1 VSDRGPPGPLSI
13 MNGATVRI
21 LLLSG
26 PNLAMLGQRDPDVYG
41 TVTLEELVDLA
52 RETARD
58 RGAELVHEQH
68 DAEGALVAALHRVA
82 TGATPVDAVVI
93 NAGAL
98 THYGLSL
105 RDAIEIVKVP
115 CIELHL
121 SNTSAREEFRHTSV
135 IGGVCVGTI
144 AGFGA
149 HGYRL
154 AVDAAVALVSES

>member
-1 VSDRGPPGPLSI
+1 
-13 MNGATVRI
+13 VRI

-41 TVTLEELVDLA
+41 TVTLEELVEIA
-52 RETARD
+52 RAAATVH
-58 RGAELVHEQH
+58 GAELVHVQH
-68 DAEGALVAALHRVA
+68 DAEGALVEALHRVA
-82 TGATPVDAVVI
+82 NGATPADAVVI

-105 RDAIEIVKVP
+105 RDALDIVSVP
-115 CIELHL
+115 KIELHL
-121 SNTSAREEFRHTSV
+121 SNTLAREEFRHTSV
-135 IGGVCVGTI
+135 IAGVCDGTI

-154 AVDAAVALVSES
+154 AIDAAVALAGDR

>member
-1 VSDRGPPGPLSI
+1 
-13 MNGATVRI
+13 MRI

-26 PNLAMLGQRDPDVYG
+26 PNLGMLGHRDPDVYG
-41 TVTLEELVDLA
+41 TATLDELVDVA
-52 RETARD
+52 RTAAAAH
-58 RGAELVHEQH
+58 GAELDHVQH
-68 DAEGALVAALHRVA
+68 DAEADLVAVLHAVVR
-82 TGATPVDAVVI
+82 GERPGDAVIV

-105 RDAIEIVKVP
+105 RDALELVRVP

-121 SNTSAREEFRHTSV
+121 SNTLAREEFRHTSV
-135 IGGVCVGTI
+135 IGGVCDGTI

-154 AVDAAVALVSES
+154 AVDAAVALVDGR

>member
-1 VSDRGPPGPLSI
+1 
-13 MNGATVRI
+13 MRI

-26 PNLAMLGQRDPDVYG
+26 PNLGMLGKRDPKVYG
-41 TVTLEELVDLA
+41 TVTLAELVQSA
-52 RETARD
+52 RTTAD
-58 RGAELVHEQH
+58 EHGAELVHEQH
-68 DAEGALVAALHRVA
+68 EAEGDLVAAIHRVVR
-82 TGATPVDAVVI
+82 GETPADAVVV

-105 RDAIEIVKVP
+105 RDALEMLEIP

-121 SNTSAREEFRHTSV
+121 SNTLAREDFRHVSV
-135 IGGVCVGTI
+135 ISGVCTGTI

-154 AVDAAVALVSES
+154 AIDAAVALGGGN